1 MCVCVCVRV
10 FDAGDGRGRREV
22 LTTAGCLLLH
32 RVQLEGGTT
41 NVVDCVQD
49 ELQGGAILQH
59 APRYACLVKQ
69 VLPLRSEVVNL
80 VGRSQERVVRIPRA
94 SLSRSV
100 LHSMLQ
106 LLLYR
111 ICITLTSNWE
121 ALILWVI
128 LQKEPLQI

>member
-1 MCVCVCVRV
+1 M
-10 FDAGDGRGRREV
+10 

-59 APRYACLVKQ
+59 APRHPCLVKQ

-100 LHSMLQ
+100 LQHATATIVQDMHHTYIKLGGLDPVGNSEE
-106 LLLYR
+106 R
-111 ICITLTSNWE
+111 TITNIISSTYGG
-121 ALILWVI
+121 
-128 LQKEPLQI
+128 